1 MITVSIMRRYVIR
14 QADWKGESMFQRKEK
29 APKAQVHVV
38 VDRNLCYYCGACVA
52 VCPPDS
58 IFLENAFLHIDE
70 ETCTLCERCTNM
82 CPVHALSMVEKEPCD
97 QPMMQ

>member
-1 MITVSIMRRYVIR
+1 MLFAMRQINEKGATV
-14 QADWKGESMFQRKEK
+14 FRKKEEP
-29 APKAQVHVV
+29 PKAQVHVV

-58 IFLENAFLHIDE
+58 IFLENAFLRIDE

-82 CPVHALSMVEKEPCD
+82 CPVHALSMVEKEHATSL
-97 QPMMQ
+97 